1 MSSQENKIFKL
12 TSKQQQAMLNRL
24 SKKDWDAVQKLLIF
38 DEELKKQLKNKD

>member
-1 MSSQENKIFKL
+1 MSSQETEKFKL

-38 DEELKKQLKNKD
+38 GEELEKQLKE

>member
-1 MSSQENKIFKL
+1 MSSQETEKFKL

-38 DEELKKQLKNKD
+38 SDELEKQMKE

>member
-1 MSSQENKIFKL
+1 MFSQENEKFKL

-38 DEELKKQLKNKD
+38 GEELEKQIKE

>member
-1 MSSQENKIFKL
+1 MSSQENEKFKL

-38 DEELKKQLKNKD
+38 GEELEKKCKN